1 MIKNTK
7 QNNIRL
13 EQGKKYLKNAKD
25 LGKVGKNFELEVR
38 SALLPNSNII
48 DVQKAGFCDI
58 RFKYQGKTYFA
69 EVKSES
75 GEIATFTGSDASMD
89 KRLITLQ
96 HLLQYQPREWIIYSI
111 DGTLEK
117 AKLISTKEFF
127 QILLDYNGRRNSMF
141 NWIDGQA
148 KRDKNGKGR
157 LGLSVNPKCA
167 KDRRE
172 YLANAI
178 ANTGISIQ
186 DIINDR
192 E

>member
-1 MIKNTK
+1 MIKKTK
-7 QNNIRL
+7 NNNIRI
-13 EQGKKYLKNAKD
+13 EQGKRYLSNQKD
-25 LGKVGKNFELEVR
+25 KGKVGKNFELNIR
-38 SALLPNSNII
+38 SAILPNSDIV
-48 DVQKAGFCDI
+48 DVQKSGLCDI
-58 RFKYQGKTYFA
+58 RFKYRGKTYLA

-75 GEIATFTGSDASMD
+75 GEIATFTGTDASMD
-89 KRLITLQ
+89 KRLITLKD
-96 HLLQYQPREWIIYSI
+96 LLKYQPREWIIYSI
-111 DGTLEK
+111 DGTLEN
-117 AKLISTKEFF
+117 AKLLSTKEFF
-127 QILLDYNGRRNSMF
+127 VILLNYNGRRNSMF

-148 KRDKNGKGR
+148 KRDANKKGR

-172 YLANAI
+172 YLAEQM

>member
-1 MIKNTK
+1 MMKDTKN
-7 QNNIRL
+7 NNIRL
-13 EQGKKYLKNAKD
+13 EQGQRYLNNPKD
-25 LGKVGKNFELEVR
+25 KGKVGKNFELNVR
-38 SALLPNSNII
+38 SAILPNSDIV
-48 DVQKAGFCDI
+48 DVQKSGLCDI
-58 RFKYQGKTYFA
+58 RFKYQGKTYLA

-75 GEIATFTGSDASMD
+75 GEIATFTGIDASMD
-89 KRLITLQ
+89 KRLITLE

-111 DGTLEK
+111 DGTLEN
-117 AKLISTKEFF
+117 AKLVSTKEFF
-127 QILLDYNGRRNSMF
+127 IILLNYNGRRNSMF

-172 YLANAI
+172 YLAEAI